1 MSMEL
6 SKENRAEA
14 IASMRQY
21 ADRNLPEPMGE
32 LAAGLLLDYFLT
44 EIGPLIYNQGVRD
57 AATRMHQRIEDL
69 EGELNEDAF
78 TYWAKQKI
86 KRR

>member
-1 MSMEL
+1 MAVEL

-14 IASMRQY
+14 IASMQQY
-21 ADRNLPEPMGE
+21 FERNLPEPIGE
-32 LAAGLLLDYFLT
+32 LPAGLLLDFFLA
-44 EIGPLIYNQGVRD
+44 EVGPLLYNQGVRD
-57 AATRMHQRIEDL
+57 AATRMTQRIEDL

-78 TYWAKQKI
+78 TYWTKQK

>member
-1 MSMEL
+1 MTVEL

-14 IASMRQY
+14 IASMQQY
-21 ADRNLPEPMGE
+21 FERNLPEPIGE
-32 LAAGLLLDYFLT
+32 LPAGLLLDFFLT
-44 EIGPLIYNQGVRD
+44 EVGPLLYNQGVRD
-57 AATRMHQRIEDL
+57 AATRMTQRIEDL

-78 TYWAKQKI
+78 TYWVKQKS